1 MTLLTRPE
9 ITTFNGKKS
18 RSQSH
23 LPCNNRQYLD
33 FLECASKPIILK
45 VVRLENSITF
55 HALTEYALLS
65 KLAAKLTKTV
75 TKSRGVREIEA
86 VNSWLSSSL

>member
-1 MTLLTRPE
+1 MAKIMPAYIIYMTLLTRAE

-23 LPCNNRQYLD
+23 LPCNDRQYLD
-33 FLECASKPIILK
+33 YLECASKPIILK

-55 HALTEYALLS
+55 HALTEYALLP
-65 KLAAKLTKTV
+65 KLAA
-75 TKSRGVREIEA
+75 
-86 VNSWLSSSL
+86 